1 MSSSFWIESQEDT
14 CGSQPSSV
22 TSRPHCLPSAQCN
35 EFSLNIK
42 LQLWQWSKSSWGSH
56 ICCYL
61 KFPEEFLT
69 VVSRAFPVDHAH
81 GSGAQCV
88 CRGFSRAIAT
98 QLPVLML
105 ATLQSKV
112 CSSSLLKEDGKS
124 SQWFIPIFLAFSVSK
139 LTQHRQVDGRSPS
152 SEQMFISGALC
163 DLAVE
168 KEIMRGELKT
178 R

>member
-22 TSRPHCLPSAQCN
+22 TSRPHCLPNAQCN

-42 LQLWQWSKSSWGSH
+42 LQLWPWSKSSWGSY
-56 ICCYL
+56 ICCNL
-61 KFPEEFLT
+61 KFPKEFLI
-69 VVSRAFPVDHAH
+69 VVSPAFSVDHAH
-81 GSGAQCV
+81 GNGAQCL
-88 CRGFSRAIAT
+88 CRGLSL
-98 QLPVLML
+98 LPVLMSS
-105 ATLQSKV
+105 TQQSKI
-112 CSSSLLKEDGKS
+112 CGSLPLKEAGKP

-139 LTQHRQVDGRSPS
+139 FTQRGQVDGGFPS
-152 SEQMFISGALC
+152 SEQMFTTGQLC

-168 KEIMRGELKT
+168 KEIMRGELKI